1 MKIYPIML
9 KIVAHYLYRI
19 TSFLI
24 IYFVMHHAGIP
35 FHLGYN
41 SYKLLRTDS
50 TLFFNTRLVWRMNHR
65 DLFSVASNTSFFSF
79 YKIRESISTLY
90 QGFFQTDIKFL
101 QNAAYDRFQSTE
113 HICGGTFYRNFQ
125 KEKLYESAVVIYRF
139 WNEVRNH
146 LFTVSPLFHR

>member
-9 KIVAHYLYRI
+9 KIVAHYLNRI
-19 TSFLI
+19 RSFLI
-24 IYFVMHHAGIP
+24 IYFVMPHAGILFIWVITHINYYGP
-35 FHLGYN
+35 TRHYSLTRGWFGEWIIVTYFR
-41 SYKLLRTDS
+41 SLRT
-50 TLFFNTRLVWRMNHR
+50 LVFFL
-65 DLFSVASNTSFFSF
+65 
-79 YKIRESISTLY
+79 YKIRESISTLC